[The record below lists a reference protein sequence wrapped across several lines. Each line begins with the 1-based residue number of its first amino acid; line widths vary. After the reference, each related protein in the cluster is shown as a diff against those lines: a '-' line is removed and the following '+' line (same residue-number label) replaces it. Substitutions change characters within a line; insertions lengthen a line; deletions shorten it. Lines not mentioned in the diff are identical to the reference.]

1 MQRVISVDVP
11 QYDSQFAA
19 AKKSNYQ
26 LLNRV
31 LGGVTHTLRHVSDPL
46 DLLGTF
52 KAKEY
57 SAIAYYSGPF
67 RIADTMTI
75 KVKVSRATSALPR
88 SRTAISQHVFCWSQ
102 LHIAAHK
109 KQQQLCAGVK
119 TDRRTPLS
127 RHSWAFDTP
136 ASMVYLKSLCP

>member
-1 MQRVISVDVP
+1 MVFKPLFCCAQVISVDVP

-26 LLNRV
+26 LLNRI

-57 SAIAYYSGPF
+57 SATAYYSGPF

-75 KVKVSRATSALPR
+75 KVKVARAESANSR
-88 SRTAISQHVFCWSQ
+88 VFLLKW
-102 LHIAAHK
+102 AA
-109 KQQQLCAGVK
+109 
-119 TDRRTPLS
+119 
-127 RHSWAFDTP
+127 
-136 ASMVYLKSLCP
+136 